1 MFTRPCII
9 PGVPSG
15 RVHVNCEDGPRWVK
29 LTRRLSA
36 SLPVPPLSSPR
47 LRGTRV
53 RNGGKA
59 PVSNHFFR
67 DLVVVYA
74 ANTPHSGALAADA
87 SSNIKRVRLKTSFA
101 ARYPPCTSQRANFP
115 RPSPSPT
122 SVKYVDARYETF
134 RLVAYT
140 FLRLRRVSR
149 ERHERTR
156 EQGEGERE
164 SESAFDPFE
173 ERRLGTKGERQR
185 RNFNSPGL
193 FSTCTPTAVQSR
205 PFSHPFSLSPP
216 SLPPP
221 VRPALSGQIDFS

>member
-1 MFTRPCII
+1 MGQIDSSTF
-9 PGVPSG
+9 
-15 RVHVNCEDGPRWVK
+15 
-29 LTRRLSA
+29 RLSSRPTA
-36 SLPVPPLSSPR
+36 LLFSAKRNPSSQRRESAGFQPLFPGPGGC
-47 LRGTRV
+47 LRCQHT
-53 RNGGKA
+53 
-59 PVSNHFFR
+59 
-67 DLVVVYA
+67 D
-74 ANTPHSGALAADA
+74 SGAPAADA

-134 RLVAYT
+134 RLVACT